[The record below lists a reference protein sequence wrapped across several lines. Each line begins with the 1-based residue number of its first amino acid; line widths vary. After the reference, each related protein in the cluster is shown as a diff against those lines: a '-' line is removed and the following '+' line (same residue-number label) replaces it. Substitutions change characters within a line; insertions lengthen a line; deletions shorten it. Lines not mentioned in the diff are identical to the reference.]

1 MAGVLDRTLGI
12 FELLARHAEG
22 LPLATIADSLNM
34 PRSAAHRLLGEL
46 SACGYIRQV
55 RNRSDYAL
63 TTKLVSLGL
72 TFLGSSGIVDLAQ
85 PVLDRVAQE
94 TGELVRLSIIDGERL
109 TWVAKAQGARSGL
122 RYDPEMGMDV
132 QLSCSASGHAWL
144 LTMSDEEALHLV
156 SKQGFGQPESFG
168 PNAPTTTKALLDALH
183 QDRARGFSITIE
195 THTLGMAAMAAPIR
209 HAKHFAVGVISIAGP
224 HFRLPEERMV
234 SLGPLLLAAADELA
248 AASTTSPLFQ
258 SSRQTSIS
266 Q

>member
-12 FELLARHAEG
+12 FELLATHAEG
-22 LPLATIADSLNM
+22 LPLATIADRLNM

-46 SACGYIRQV
+46 SSAGYVRQV
-55 RNRSDYAL
+55 RDRSDYAL

-85 PVLDRVAQE
+85 PVLDRVAHE

-132 QLSCSASGHAWL
+132 QLSCTASGHAWL
-144 LTMSDEEALHLV
+144 LTMSDEEALRLV
-156 SKQGFGQPESFG
+156 AKQGFGQPETFG
-168 PNAPTTTKALLDALH
+168 PNAPTTAMALLDALRE
-183 QDRARGFSITIE
+183 DRKRGFSVTIE

-209 HAKHFAVGVISIAGP
+209 HVKHSVIGVISIAGP
-224 HFRLPEERMV
+224 HFRLPEERMLA
-234 SLGPLLLAAADELA
+234 LGPLLLGAADELG
-248 AASTTSPLFQ
+248 AASTISPIFQ
-258 SSRQTSIS
+258 SSRTSYAS
-266 Q
+266 